1 MEPTEAGEALE
12 ADGGAAAGAAGGLPP
27 GGDACGSS

>member
-27 GGDACGSS
+27 GGDA